1 MLSWTGEPHPCPIGC
16 LQTTL
21 PILPDLCVQGIGSSA
36 PQARRR
42 VPPPPN
48 GVPDTGQFWDKSEGP
63 RGSFHGQ
70 KPFSVNTGSSSEL
83 LSFAFPRDRGGG
95 APLTLQ
101 GDVSTGCPD
110 SRLANCAKGA
120 HSG

>member
-1 MLSWTGEPHPCPIGC
+1 MLSWTGEPYPCPIGC

-21 PILPDLCVQGIGSSA
+21 PILPHLCVQGIGSSA

-42 VPPPPN
+42 VPL
-48 GVPDTGQFWDKSEGP
+48 P
-63 RGSFHGQ
+63 RMGYQTQVNSGTSQKDPEAASGQ

-101 GDVSTGCPD
+101 GDVTTGCPD